1 MGSCGCESWDL
12 CCHKPTSRSP
22 LPICSSRY
30 QYCYGVEP
38 HKRKQPCTEPADPKH
53 AYTLGENFVEWEY
66 FKYITKVEAVLKV
79 KMEKNCWDK
88 FPLTES
94 NVEVN
99 MFCRRRTNRANEE

>member
-1 MGSCGCESWDL
+1 MGSCGCESWDR
-12 CCHKPTSRSP
+12 CCHKPTSRSQRFLSVHLAQLFS
-22 LPICSSRY
+22 LPICLSRY

-53 AYTLGENFVEWEY
+53 AYTLGSKN
-66 FKYITKVEAVLKV
+66 V

-94 NVEVN
+94 NVKVSI
-99 MFCRRRTNRANEE
+99 FCRRRTNRANE